1 MTLKFKRAFEHDW
14 PLPSRHSPG
23 AAGYDLRNAGDD
35 VVIYP
40 GTIELI
46 PTGWCVE
53 VPQGY
58 VGIVKDRS
66 GHARAGITTHA
77 GVIDSDYRGEV
88 IVMLG
93 NATESPS
100 RIKKASRI
108 AQLLI
113 VPCLMTDAEEV
124 GELTDTERGSN
135 GFGSTGMG

>member
-1 MTLKFKRAFEHDW
+1 MTLKFKRAFAHDW

-66 GHARAGITTHA
+66 GFARVGITTHA
-77 GVIDSDYRGEV
+77 GVIDSDYRGEMMV
-88 IVMLG
+88 LLG
-93 NATESPS
+93 NATEAPVVVH
-100 RIKKASRI
+100 AGDRI

-113 VPCLMTDAEEV
+113 IPCLMTDAEEV